1 MKDKIITINNNPKI
15 GIILGSGQS
24 EIKKIINDAIIDDKE
39 EYLVIKTIMIQ
50 DKQNINPSFK
60 DKAKSIPK

>member
-1 MKDKIITINNNPKI
+1 MTKVENKKKFNSK
-15 GIILGSGQS
+15 LFSKK
-24 EIKKIINDAIIDDKE
+24 EIKKITRAEIIDDKE

-60 DKAKSIPK
+60 DKAKTIPK

>member
-1 MKDKIITINNNPKI
+1 MTKVENKKKFNSK
-15 GIILGSGQS
+15 LLSKK
-24 EIKKIINDAIIDDKE
+24 EIKKIPRAEIIDDKE

-60 DKAKSIPK
+60 DKAKTIPK

>member
-1 MKDKIITINNNPKI
+1 MTKVENKKKFNSK
-15 GIILGSGQS
+15 LLSKK
-24 EIKKIINDAIIDDKE
+24 EIKKITRAETIDDKE

-60 DKAKSIPK
+60 DKAKTIPK

>member
-1 MKDKIITINNNPKI
+1 MTKVENKKKFNSK
-15 GIILGSGQS
+15 LLSKK
-24 EIKKIINDAIIDDKE
+24 EIKKITRADIIDDKE

-60 DKAKSIPK
+60 DKAKTIPK

>member
-1 MKDKIITINNNPKI
+1 MTQVENNKKFNSK
-15 GIILGSGQS
+15 LLSKK
-24 EIKKIINDAIIDDKE
+24 EIKKITRAEIIEDKE

-60 DKAKSIPK
+60 DKAKTIPK